1 MSSSSLL
8 TTFGVEEN
16 DLRRGEGDWTHIQPV
31 VRRSFAALF
40 EVVARQQSQ
49 ILELQQANA
58 NLRREIAMKPDR
70 LDFERMLSDFKVMSG
85 PEPASRHDIASM
97 HTMLLELRSGLE
109 RKASMKYVDE
119 ALRRKV
125 DRIELTAKPS
135 ASVADVHRIQGELGE
150 IKAAMNS
157 SNAQM
162 LDKVSKISNEEI
174 GAVKS
179 TIKELYEKIGQCP
192 DFARLDERLRLK
204 ANASEID
211 DRIRNI
217 AQSLLENVK
226 NEVDAMEAV
235 VANHE
240 SRLTTSEISLQSKGG
255 RMPVLQSTLPGV
267 NVQFKENA
275 PGSTNAFS
283 SITESRK
290 GAQIEW
296 ISQILEQTNSDTL
309 RQGRMCQDVSDRM
322 QRLEVQMSKRMHETQ
337 DNTKGI
343 NEALAALGELQ
354 KRISDLHRDTVESID
369 SSNRTL
375 ETLGQRLTQLDARH
389 ESSSRDLSSGHSKS
403 VRVIEKCMQRQVEIS
418 QRCDQIEAS
427 IISLTESM
435 SNEIKKETKRAA
447 SREDLESNIS
457 GLSAKV
463 METEM
468 TLNKR
473 VDVLEAKFT
482 PAKDIEAALK
492 SLKQTLKT
500 LAETVLQQNARLQGY
515 VSDNEKLDRRI
526 GDTKH
531 ELETKITSLELS
543 ASRITSLES
552 TSALANRKVDGL
564 DAKLVDVGR
573 SLSNLETRLA
583 EMATVA
589 RSLKAIRSASSITNS
604 LNATAV
610 SAMETLAS
618 DAARSSRRDEALGE
632 LVSNSSNTVS
642 SSSRTIRFEEPA
654 FHSPRNIGSPQSSL
668 NSKLSTISKLEELRL
683 EKARLTKELSMGGL
697 LG

>member
-8 TTFGVEEN
+8 TTFGVEET

-70 LDFERMLSDFKVMSG
+70 LDFERMLNDFKVLSG

-125 DRIELTAKPS
+125 DRIELSAKPS
-135 ASVADVHRIQGELGE
+135 ASVADMHRIQGELGE
-150 IKAAMNS
+150 IKAALTS
-157 SNAQM
+157 SNAQF

-179 TIKELYEKIGQCP
+179 TIKDLYEKIGQCP
-192 DFARLDERLRLK
+192 DFSRLDERLRLK
-204 ANASEID
+204 ANTSEMD

-226 NEVDAMEAV
+226 SQVDVMETV

-240 SRLTTSEISLQSKGG
+240 SRLTTSEISMQTKGG
-255 RMPVLQSTLPGV
+255 RMPVLQSTMPGV
-267 NVQFKENA
+267 NAQFKENT
-275 PGSTNAFS
+275 PGAANALS
-283 SITESRK
+283 SIAESRK

-296 ISQILEQTNSDTL
+296 ISQILEQTNADTL
-309 RQGRMCQDVSDRM
+309 RQGRVCQDVSDRM
-322 QRLEVQMSKRMHETQ
+322 QRLELQMSKNVHETR
-337 DNTKGI
+337 DNTKGL

-354 KRISDLHRDTVESID
+354 KRISDLHRDTVDSID
-369 SSNRTL
+369 SCNHSL
-375 ETLGQRLTQLDARH
+375 ETLGQRLTQLDSRH
-389 ESSSRDLSSGHSKS
+389 EASSKDLSSAHSKA

-418 QRCDQIEAS
+418 QRCDQIDAS

-435 SNEIKKETKRAA
+435 SNEIKKEAKRAA
-447 SREDLESNIS
+447 SREELESNVS
-457 GLSAKV
+457 SLSTKL
-463 METEM
+463 MEAEM

-473 VDVLEAKFT
+473 VDVLDAKFT

-492 SLKQTLKT
+492 SLKQTLKA

-543 ASRITSLES
+543 ASRIASLEN
-552 TSALANRKVDGL
+552 TSALANRRVEGL
-564 DAKLVDVGR
+564 DAKLIDLSR
-573 SLSNLETRLA
+573 SLSSLETRLA

-604 LNATAV
+604 LNASAV

-632 LVSNSSNTVS
+632 LVSNNSTAVPSSGRNL
-642 SSSRTIRFEEPA
+642 RFEEPT
-654 FHSPRNIGSPQSSL
+654 FHSPRNVASPQSSL